1 MITPQFGVEQ
11 DNDFIYVNIR
21 APYIKASMIQF
32 EVSDEVFVFSLPPY
46 YLRLR
51 LPGHVIE
58 DERMQSSYDLDN
70 STVKCKVSKKSP
82 GEYFPDLD
90 MLTKLLATKSQLED
104 TKAQKVR
111 IQEVE
116 SKPNSSPQPQNTPID
131 DVDFD
136 WEIEQ
141 ELPAEQASTAKYGFN
156 QQYSDIIGIS
166 MHNGNDINELA
177 EPESE
182 SEEQRLQLLRSTT
195 KDSFDLEHYW
205 ADLYDD
211 EMIKELLHFKFYK
224 DSDDLLEFSGSLKD
238 RVMRLG
244 YREYFLTN
252 AKQTY
257 LGIVP
262 LVFAWAYD
270 YRTNMGDSTV
280 ESAWNIGKIAPS
292 LSFLYDGYTSIEP
305 LVIDCTARSLTK
317 PLYRNWELTMQIWK
331 DVLEVMRRGKRELLT
346 AFAKLLEIFES
357 ELHQVYRSII
367 FEDYTIWIQN
377 TSDRVLDSL
386 TNELE
391 KAIGSISPSKIYLPL
406 NQAPTEDASDSDDED
421 DE

>member
-1 MITPQFGVEQ
+1 MITPQFGVDQ
-11 DNDFIYVNIR
+11 DDDFIYVNIR

-51 LPGHVIE
+51 LPGHVTE
-58 DERMQSSYDLDN
+58 DERMKSSYDLDT
-70 STVKCKVSKKSP
+70 STVKCKVAKKHP

-90 MLTKLLATKSQLED
+90 MLTKLLATKSQLEEA
-104 TKAQKVR
+104 KSQKIR
-111 IQEVE
+111 IQEVDSHPNNTE
-116 SKPNSSPQPQNTPID
+116 SSDNNPID
-131 DVDFD
+131 HPDFD

-141 ELPAEQASTAKYGFN
+141 QIPSEQSSTAKYGFN

-177 EPESE
+177 EPENE
-182 SEEQRLQLLRSTT
+182 SEEERLNLLRSTT

-211 EMIKELLHFKFYK
+211 EMIKELLHFKFYR
-224 DSDDLLEFSGSLKD
+224 DSNDSLEFSSDLKD
-238 RVMRLG
+238 RIMRLG
-244 YREYFLTN
+244 YKEYFITN

-270 YRTNMGDSTV
+270 YRTNMGDYTV

-292 LSFLYDGYTSIEP
+292 LCFLFNGYTSIEP

-317 PLYRNWELTMQIWK
+317 PLYRNWELSMQVWR
-331 DVLEVMRRGKRELLT
+331 DVLEVMRRGKKEILT
-346 AFAKLLEIFES
+346 VFAKLLEIFES

-367 FEDYTIWIQN
+367 VEDYTIWIQN
-377 TSDRVLDSL
+377 SSDTVLYSL
-386 TNELE
+386 ANELE
-391 KAIGSISPSKIYLPL
+391 KAIRSITPTKIYLPL
-406 NQAPTEDASDSDDED
+406 DQEPTEDAPDSDDED
-421 DE
+421 